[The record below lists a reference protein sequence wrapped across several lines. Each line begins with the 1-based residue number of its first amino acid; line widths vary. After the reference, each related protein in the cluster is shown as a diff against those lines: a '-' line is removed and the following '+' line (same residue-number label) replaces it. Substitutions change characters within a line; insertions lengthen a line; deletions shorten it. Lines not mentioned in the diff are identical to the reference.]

1 MGIKYCCELQ
11 KPQGFEDMIL
21 MHGICALSRT
31 DIVQGIKHA
40 IKVLDDPTYESCCS
54 TEAIGPVGLAVKAD
68 VITASNADLYTRVD
82 HANGHRYFD
91 ADEENMRNLIFHA
104 KDLAPNEYGINDE
117 MVTVN
122 HRLEYIW
129 INTKIATE
137 EETEAALW
145 LAEQINAEVRYI
157 EVEQKI
163 EIWDDDYW
171 M

>member
-1 MGIKYCCELQ
+1 MGIKYCYEMR
-11 KPQGFEDMIL
+11 KPEGFEDMIL
-21 MHGICALSRT
+21 MHGLCALSRT
-31 DIVQGIKHA
+31 CIIQGIKHA
-40 IKVLDDPTYESCCS
+40 VKVLDDPTYETCCS
-54 TEAIGPVGLAVKAD
+54 TTPIGPVGLAVKAD
-68 VITASNADLYTRVD
+68 VITASNTDLYTRVD
-82 HANGHRYFD
+82 YANGHRYFD
-91 ADEENMRNLIFHA
+91 DDEDNMRNLIFHA

-122 HRLEYIW
+122 NRLEYIW

-145 LAEQINAEVRYI
+145 LAEQLDVEVRYI

-163 EIWDDDYW
+163 QIWDDDYW